1 MEHIENMVSVIIP
14 VYNREKYIEACLQ
27 SVFAQTYQN
36 FEIIIVDDGSADNS
50 YKICQEYAEKDP
62 RVKVFAGEHGG
73 VSAARNTAL
82 SKAQGEYA
90 FFLDSDDVIHPLLF
104 EVLVAAMKEHSAQ
117 ISGTDVVNV
126 PQEKWGQLREKLAD
140 AKSDEGK
147 TVFLPHEKALAA
159 TMNGQSPLR
168 CVGGVMI
175 SRELIGQ
182 TQFRTDLFIGEDFY
196 FVYENL
202 IKGAS
207 AIFLRQKWYYVRI
220 HENNSSWDWSYNGF
234 WTRFYRRKLVWEKEE
249 SFGRKQNAA
258 MQKSSAFGIFLM
270 CIAKN
275 KPYSTDAVKMRKVL
289 KAHKKDIF
297 PALSRLRKM
306 LYLISCYCP
315 IVTKILTAKK
325 TNAKKKSI

>member
-1 MEHIENMVSVIIP
+1 MDIKLSIIVPIYNVEKHLEKCIESFL
-14 VYNREKYIEACLQ
+14 C
-27 SVFAQTYQN
+27 QN
-36 FEIIIVDDGSADNS
+36 LEGCEIILVDDGSFDGTYEILERLAAGD
-50 YKICQEYAEKDP
+50 KRVRVIHQENQGQA
-62 RVKVFAGEHGG
+62 
-73 VSAARNTAL
+73 AARNHAVTAAN
-82 SKAQGEYA
+82 SEWIC
-90 FFLDSDDVIHPLLF
+90 FVDSDDVIHPLLF

-275 KPYSTDAVKMRKVL
+275 KPYSADAKKMREVL
-289 KAHKKDIF
+289 KVHKKDIF

-315 IVTKILTAKK
+315 IIAKILATKK
-325 TNAKKKSI
+325 HNAKKKSI